1 MEKGFR
7 GKNSMT
13 PTDLVK
19 AASSAPTRKRSGI
32 RAQIYSLG
40 EKLIKD
46 KPFCIL
52 CLPWSLNCFAVVAA
66 KVDDGRKN
74 LFFSETDLW
83 FGIFRDYRRL

>member
-1 MEKGFR
+1 
-7 GKNSMT
+7 MT

-32 RAQIYSLG
+32 RAQIYSLR

-52 CLPWSLNCFAVVAA
+52 WDA
-66 KVDDGRKN
+66 KKSWD
-74 LFFSETDLW
+74 FQ
-83 FGIFRDYRRL
+83 RL